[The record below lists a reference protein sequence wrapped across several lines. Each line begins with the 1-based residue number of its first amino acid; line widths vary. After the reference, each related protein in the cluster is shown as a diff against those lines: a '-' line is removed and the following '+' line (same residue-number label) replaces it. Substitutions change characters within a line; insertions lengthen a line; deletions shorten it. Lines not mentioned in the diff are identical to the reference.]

1 MDNTVAKFSLWTYVK
16 RNSGMY
22 VILAILYFG
31 RNLAQIGASIFQGN
45 ALTALTQHSLKGF
58 IVDTGLNLLSWGFF
72 LIFFFCSSRYS
83 AVIIRAVDNSIRSSL
98 AHVIGRQ
105 EYESFNNHTEA
116 DYVSWFTNDINQ
128 INQDGFF
135 SLEQTYSSALLGIIA
150 SVILLSYHPLLF
162 VTTLVFAVVMILFP
176 RLFKKKLEELSQKQS
191 SQNEVLTAKATDA
204 LEGFVNLLTLGQQK
218 LLNKIVYAAS
228 DKAGQARVNYIT
240 EMSFSNSLI
249 NLISIFAQTILT
261 VESGYL
267 AFHNQLP
274 IGAIIIVGSLSGNV
288 FGSLTGIS
296 IYLTSIRA
304 VQPIFD
310 KYNKLANA
318 QKKTGDKDV
327 APLTQQI
334 VFSDLS
340 FSYPNSDRPILTNVA
355 GSIKRGER
363 VAIVGPSGCGK
374 STLVK
379 LIGGL
384 LTGYQGSLTWDN
396 DEYRELNLSSLH
408 KQIAYIDQS
417 AYIFDGSLRYNITLD
432 REATDK
438 EVNAAI
444 THAGLEEF
452 VADNASGLDTVLKH
466 AGNNISGGQKQRIA
480 LARQLLGNPQVI
492 LADEITSAIDEK
504 DGQKIEQSLLDLD
517 NITLIYISHHLR
529 PEIKKQFDQVI
540 ELGW

>member
-31 RNLAQIGASIFQGN
+31 RNLGQIGASIFEGN

-105 EYESFNNHTEA
+105 EYEGFNNHTEA

-228 DKAGQARVNYIT
+228 DKAGRARVNYIT

-318 QKKTGDKDV
+318 QKKTGDKEV

-540 ELGW
+540 ELG

>member
-1 MDNTVAKFSLWTYVK
+1 MDDTITKFSLWAYIK

-31 RNLAQIGASIFQGN
+31 RNLAQTAASIFEGN
-45 ALTALTQHSLKGF
+45 ALTALTQHNLNGF

-83 AVIIRAVDNSIRSSL
+83 AVIIKAVDNSIRSAL
-98 AHVIGRQ
+98 AHIIGRQ
-105 EYESFNNHTEA
+105 EYEGFNKHTEA

-135 SLEQTYSSALLGIIA
+135 SLEQTFSSALLGIIA
-150 SVILLSYHPLLF
+150 SVILFFYHPLLF
-162 VTTLVFAVVMILFP
+162 VTTLVFAVIMILFP

-191 SQNEVLTAKATDA
+191 KQNEVLTSKITDV

-218 LLNKIVYAAS
+218 LLNKIVLAAS
-228 DKAGQARVNYIT
+228 DKTGQARVNYIT

-249 NLISIFAQTILT
+249 NLISISAQTILT

-267 AFHNQLP
+267 AFHNQIP
-274 IGAIIIVGSLSGNV
+274 IGAILIVGSMSGNV
-288 FGSLTGIS
+288 FGSLTEIS
-296 IYLTSIRA
+296 IDLTSIRA

-310 KYNKLANA
+310 KYNKLANT
-318 QKKTGDKDV
+318 QEKTGDKNV

-334 VFSDLS
+334 AFSDLS
-340 FSYPNSDRPILTNVA
+340 FSYPNNDRPILTNVA

-384 LTGYQGSLTWDN
+384 LTGYQGSLTWDDN
-396 DEYRELNLSSLH
+396 EYRELSLRSLH

-417 AYIFDGSLRYNITLD
+417 AYIFDGSLRYNITLG
-432 REATDK
+432 RETTEEELK
-438 EVNAAI
+438 TAI
-444 THAGLEEF
+444 KRAGLEKF
-452 VADNASGLDTVLKH
+452 VIDSVSGLDTVLKH

-480 LARQLLGNPQVI
+480 LARQLLSNPQVI

-504 DGQKIEQSLLDLD
+504 DGQKIEQSLLNLND
-517 NITLIYISHHLR
+517 ITLVYISHHLR

-540 ELGW
+540 ELGK

>member
-45 ALTALTQHSLKGF
+45 ALTALTQHSLMGF

-105 EYESFNNHTEA
+105 EYEGFNKHTEA

-228 DKAGQARVNYIT
+228 DKAGRARVNYIT

-249 NLISIFAQTILT
+249 NLISISAQTILT
-261 VESGYL
+261 IESGYL
-267 AFHNQLP
+267 AFRNQLP
-274 IGAIIIVGSLSGNV
+274 IGAILIVGSLSGNV
-288 FGSLTGIS
+288 FGSLTEIS
-296 IYLTSIRA
+296 IDLTSIRA

-310 KYNKLANA
+310 KYNKLVNA
-318 QKKTGDKDV
+318 HKKTGDKDA

-540 ELGW
+540 ELG

>member
-1 MDNTVAKFSLWTYVK
+1 MENSLTKFSLWTYVK

-22 VILAILYFG
+22 IILAILYFG
-31 RNLAQIGASIFQGN
+31 RNLAETAASIFKGN
-45 ALTALTQHSLKGF
+45 ALTALTQHNLNGF

-83 AVIIRAVDNSIRSSL
+83 AVIIRAVDNSIRSAL
-98 AHVIGRQ
+98 AHIISYQ

-116 DYVSWFTNDINQ
+116 DYVSWLTNDINQ

-135 SLEQTYSSALLGIIA
+135 SLEQAYSSALLGIIA

-162 VTTLVFAVVMILFP
+162 VTTLIFAVVMVLFP

-191 SQNEVLTAKATDA
+191 KQNEVLTAKVTDI

-218 LLNKIVYAAS
+218 LLNKITFAAS
-228 DKAGQARVNYIT
+228 DKVGQARVNYNT
-240 EMSFSNSLI
+240 EMAFSNSLI
-249 NLISIFAQTILT
+249 NLISISAQTILT

-274 IGAIIIVGSLSGNV
+274 IGAILIVGSLSGNV

-318 QKKTGDKDV
+318 QKKAGDKEV

-334 VFSDLS
+334 AFSDLS
-340 FSYPNSDRPILTNVA
+340 FSYPKSDKPILTNVA

-363 VAIVGPSGCGK
+363 VAIVGSSGCGK

-396 DEYRELNLSSLH
+396 NEYRELSLRSLH

-417 AYIFDGSLRYNITLD
+417 AYIFDGNLRYNITLG
-432 REATDK
+432 RETTEEELK
-438 EVNAAI
+438 TAI
-444 THAGLEEF
+444 TRAGLEKF
-452 VADNASGLDTVLKH
+452 VADSAGGLDTVLKH

-480 LARQLLGNPQVI
+480 LARQLLSNPQVI

-504 DGQKIEQSLLDLD
+504 DGQKIEQSLLNLD
-517 NITLIYISHHLR
+517 DITLVYISHHLR
-529 PEIKKQFDQVI
+529 PEIKKQFDQII
-540 ELGW
+540 ELGK

>member
-31 RNLAQIGASIFQGN
+31 RNLGQIGASIFQGN

-105 EYESFNNHTEA
+105 EYEGFNKHTEA

-191 SQNEVLTAKATDA
+191 RQNEVLTSKITDV

-218 LLNKIVYAAS
+218 LLNKIVLAAS
-228 DKAGQARVNYIT
+228 DKTGQARVNYIT

-384 LTGYQGSLTWDN
+384 LTGYQGSLTWDDN
-396 DEYRELNLSSLH
+396 EYRELSLRSLH

-444 THAGLEEF
+444 TRAGLEEF

-540 ELGW
+540 ELG

>member
-1 MDNTVAKFSLWTYVK
+1 MDDTITKFSLWTYIK

-31 RNLAQIGASIFQGN
+31 RNLAQTAASIFKGN

-540 ELGW
+540 ELG

>member
-83 AVIIRAVDNSIRSSL
+83 AVIIRAVDNFIRSSL

-176 RLFKKKLEELSQKQS
+176 RLFKKKLEKLSQKQS

-318 QKKTGDKDV
+318 QKKTGDRDA

-540 ELGW
+540 ELG

>member
-1 MDNTVAKFSLWTYVK
+1 MDDTITKFSLWTYVK

-31 RNLAQIGASIFQGN
+31 RNLGQIGASIFEGN

-83 AVIIRAVDNSIRSSL
+83 AVIIKAVDNSIRNAL
-98 AHVIGRQ
+98 AHIIGRQ
-105 EYESFNNHTEA
+105 EYEGFNKHTEA

-135 SLEQTYSSALLGIIA
+135 SLEQTFSSALLGIIA
-150 SVILLSYHPLLF
+150 SVILFFYHPLLF
-162 VTTLVFAVVMILFP
+162 VTTLVFAVIMILFP

-191 SQNEVLTAKATDA
+191 RQNEVLTSKITDV

-218 LLNKIVYAAS
+218 LLNKIVLAAS
-228 DKAGQARVNYIT
+228 DKTGQARVNYIT

-249 NLISIFAQTILT
+249 NLISISAQTILT

-267 AFHNQLP
+267 AFHNQIP
-274 IGAIIIVGSLSGNV
+274 IGAILIVGSMSGNV
-288 FGSLTGIS
+288 FGSLTEIS
-296 IYLTSIRA
+296 IDLTSIRA

-310 KYNKLANA
+310 KYNKLANT
-318 QKKTGDKDV
+318 QEKTGDKDV

-334 VFSDLS
+334 AFSDLW

-396 DEYRELNLSSLH
+396 NEYRELSLRSLH

-432 REATDK
+432 RETTEEELK
-438 EVNAAI
+438 TAI
-444 THAGLEEF
+444 KRAGLEKF
-452 VADNASGLDTVLKH
+452 VTDSASGLDTVLKH

-517 NITLIYISHHLR
+517 NVTLVYISHHLR

-540 ELGW
+540 ELG

>member
-31 RNLAQIGASIFQGN
+31 RNLGQIGASIFQGN

-105 EYESFNNHTEA
+105 EYEGFNKHTEA

-228 DKAGQARVNYIT
+228 DKAGRARVNYIT

-249 NLISIFAQTILT
+249 NLISISAQTILT

-318 QKKTGDKDV
+318 QKKTGDKEV

-355 GSIKRGER
+355 GGIKRGER

-540 ELGW
+540 ELG

>member
-1 MDNTVAKFSLWTYVK
+1 MENTVAKFSLWTYVK

-105 EYESFNNHTEA
+105 EYEGFNKHTEA

-334 VFSDLS
+334 AFSDLS

-540 ELGW
+540 ELG

>member
-1 MDNTVAKFSLWTYVK
+1 MENTVAKFSLWTYVK

-105 EYESFNNHTEA
+105 EYESFNKHTEA

-176 RLFKKKLEELSQKQS
+176 RLFKKKLEQLSQKQS
-191 SQNEVLTAKATDA
+191 RQNEVLTAKATDA

-218 LLNKIVYAAS
+218 LLNKIVLAAS
-228 DKAGQARVNYIT
+228 DKTGQARVNYIT

-249 NLISIFAQTILT
+249 NLISISAQTILT

-267 AFHNQLP
+267 AFHNQIP
-274 IGAIIIVGSLSGNV
+274 IGAILIVGSMSGNV
-288 FGSLTGIS
+288 FGSLTEIS
-296 IYLTSIRA
+296 IDLTSIRA

-310 KYNKLANA
+310 KYNKLANT
-318 QKKTGDKDV
+318 QEKTGDKNV

-334 VFSDLS
+334 AFSDLS

-384 LTGYQGSLTWDN
+384 LTDYQGSLTWDN

-540 ELGW
+540 ELG

>member
-318 QKKTGDKDV
+318 QKKTGDKNV

-334 VFSDLS
+334 AFSNLS
-340 FSYPNSDRPILTNVA
+340 FSYPNNDRPILTNVA

-363 VAIVGPSGCGK
+363 VAIIGPSGCGK

-396 DEYRELNLSSLH
+396 NEYRELSLRSLH

-432 REATDK
+432 RETTEEELK
-438 EVNAAI
+438 TAI
-444 THAGLEEF
+444 KRAGLEEF
-452 VADNASGLDTVLKH
+452 VADSANGLNTVLKH

-504 DGQKIEQSLLDLD
+504 DGQKIEQSLLELD
-517 NITLIYISHHLR
+517 NVTLVYISHHLR

>member
-228 DKAGQARVNYIT
+228 DKAGRARVNYIT

-249 NLISIFAQTILT
+249 NLISISAQTILT

-318 QKKTGDKDV
+318 QKKTGDKEV

-540 ELGW
+540 ELG

>member
-1 MDNTVAKFSLWTYVK
+1 MDDTITKFSLWTYIK

-22 VILAILYFG
+22 VILAIFYFG
-31 RNLAQIGASIFQGN
+31 RNLAQTAASIFKGN
-45 ALTALTQHSLKGF
+45 ALTALTQHNLNGF

-83 AVIIRAVDNSIRSSL
+83 AVIIKAVDNSIRSAL
-98 AHVIGRQ
+98 AHIIGRQ
-105 EYESFNNHTEA
+105 EYEGFNKHTEA

-135 SLEQTYSSALLGIIA
+135 SLEQTFSSALLGIIA
-150 SVILLSYHPLLF
+150 SVILFFYHPLLF
-162 VTTLVFAVVMILFP
+162 VTTLVFAVIMILFP

-191 SQNEVLTAKATDA
+191 KQNEVLTSKITDV

-218 LLNKIVYAAS
+218 LLNKIVLAAS
-228 DKAGQARVNYIT
+228 DKTGQARVNYIT
-240 EMSFSNSLI
+240 EMSFSNALI
-249 NLISIFAQTILT
+249 NLISVSAQTILT

-267 AFHNQLP
+267 AFHNQIP
-274 IGAIIIVGSLSGNV
+274 IGAILIVGSMSGNV
-288 FGSLTGIS
+288 FGSLTEIS
-296 IYLTSIRA
+296 IDLTSIRA

-310 KYNKLANA
+310 KYNKLANT
-318 QKKTGDKDV
+318 QEKTGDKNV

-334 VFSDLS
+334 ALSNLS
-340 FSYPNSDRPILTNVA
+340 FSYPNNDRPILTNVA

-396 DEYRELNLSSLH
+396 DEYSELNFSSLH

-432 REATDK
+432 RETTDK

-444 THAGLEEF
+444 TRAGLEEF
-452 VADNASGLDTVLKH
+452 VADSANGLDTVLKH

-480 LARQLLGNPQVI
+480 LARQLLNNPQVI

-517 NITLIYISHHLR
+517 NITLVYISHHLR

-540 ELGW
+540 ELG

>member
-334 VFSDLS
+334 AFSDLS

-452 VADNASGLDTVLKH
+452 VADNASSLDTVLKH

-540 ELGW
+540 ELG

>member
-31 RNLAQIGASIFQGN
+31 RNLGQIGASIFQGN

-83 AVIIRAVDNSIRSSL
+83 AVIIKAVDNSIRNAL
-98 AHVIGRQ
+98 AHIIGRQ
-105 EYESFNNHTEA
+105 EYEGFNKHTEA

-191 SQNEVLTAKATDA
+191 SQNEVLTAKATNA

-310 KYNKLANA
+310 KYNKLTNA

-334 VFSDLS
+334 AFSDLS

-540 ELGW
+540 ELG

>member
-228 DKAGQARVNYIT
+228 DKAGRARVNYIT

-249 NLISIFAQTILT
+249 NLISISAQTILT
-261 VESGYL
+261 IESGYL
-267 AFHNQLP
+267 AFRNQLP
-274 IGAIIIVGSLSGNV
+274 IGAILIVGSLSGNV
-288 FGSLTGIS
+288 FGSLTEIS
-296 IYLTSIRA
+296 IDLTSIRA

-318 QKKTGDKDV
+318 HKKTGDRDA

-334 VFSDLS
+334 AFSDLS

-384 LTGYQGSLTWDN
+384 LTGYQGSLTWDDN
-396 DEYRELNLSSLH
+396 EYRELNLSSLH

-540 ELGW
+540 ELG

>member
-31 RNLAQIGASIFQGN
+31 RNLGQIGASIFQGN

-83 AVIIRAVDNSIRSSL
+83 AVIIKAVDNSIRNAL

-105 EYESFNNHTEA
+105 EYEGFNKHTEA

-135 SLEQTYSSALLGIIA
+135 SLEQTYSNALLGIIA
-150 SVILLSYHPLLF
+150 SIILLSYHSLLF

-218 LLNKIVYAAS
+218 LLNKIVLAAS
-228 DKAGQARVNYIT
+228 DKTGQARVNYIT

-249 NLISIFAQTILT
+249 NLISISAQTILT

-444 THAGLEEF
+444 TRAGLEEF

-540 ELGW
+540 ELG

>member
-31 RNLAQIGASIFQGN
+31 RNLGQIGASIFQGN

-105 EYESFNNHTEA
+105 EYEGFNKHTEA

>member
-31 RNLAQIGASIFQGN
+31 RNLAQIGASIFEGN

-540 ELGW
+540 ELG

>member
-1 MDNTVAKFSLWTYVK
+1 MDDTITKFSLWTYIK

-31 RNLAQIGASIFQGN
+31 RNLAQTAASIFKGN

-83 AVIIRAVDNSIRSSL
+83 AVIIKAVDNSIRNAL
-98 AHVIGRQ
+98 AHIIGRQ
-105 EYESFNNHTEA
+105 EYEGFNKHTEA

-135 SLEQTYSSALLGIIA
+135 SLEQTFSSALLGIIA
-150 SVILLSYHPLLF
+150 SVILFFYHPLLF
-162 VTTLVFAVVMILFP
+162 VTTLVFAVIMILFP

-191 SQNEVLTAKATDA
+191 KQNEVLTSKITDV

-218 LLNKIVYAAS
+218 LLNKIVLAAS
-228 DKAGQARVNYIT
+228 DKTGQARVNYIT

-249 NLISIFAQTILT
+249 NLISISAQTILT

-267 AFHNQLP
+267 AFHNQIP
-274 IGAIIIVGSLSGNV
+274 IGAILIVGSMSGNV
-288 FGSLTGIS
+288 FGSLTEIS
-296 IYLTSIRA
+296 IELTSIRA

-310 KYNKLANA
+310 KYNKLANT
-318 QKKTGDKDV
+318 QEKTGDKDV

-340 FSYPNSDRPILTNVA
+340 FSYPNSDRPILTKVV

-396 DEYRELNLSSLH
+396 NEYRELSLRSLH

-417 AYIFDGSLRYNITLD
+417 AYIFDGSLRYNITLG
-432 REATDK
+432 RETTEEELK
-438 EVNAAI
+438 TAI
-444 THAGLEEF
+444 KRAGLEKF
-452 VADNASGLDTVLKH
+452 VIDSVSGLDTVLKH

-480 LARQLLGNPQVI
+480 LARQLLSNPQVI

-504 DGQKIEQSLLDLD
+504 DGQKIEQSLLNLND
-517 NITLIYISHHLR
+517 ITLVYISHHLR

-540 ELGW
+540 ELGK

>member
-31 RNLAQIGASIFQGN
+31 RNLGQIGASIFQGN

-105 EYESFNNHTEA
+105 EYEGFNKHTEA

-384 LTGYQGSLTWDN
+384 LTGYQGSLTWDDN
-396 DEYRELNLSSLH
+396 EYRELSLRSLH

-417 AYIFDGSLRYNITLD
+417 AYIFDGSMRYNITLD

-444 THAGLEEF
+444 TRAGLEEF

-540 ELGW
+540 ELG

>member
-31 RNLAQIGASIFQGN
+31 RNLAQTAASIFKGN

-218 LLNKIVYAAS
+218 LLNKIVLAAS
-228 DKAGQARVNYIT
+228 DKTGQARVNYIT

-249 NLISIFAQTILT
+249 NLISISAQTILT

-444 THAGLEEF
+444 TRAGLEEF

-540 ELGW
+540 ELG

>member
-105 EYESFNNHTEA
+105 EYEGFNNHTEA

-191 SQNEVLTAKATDA
+191 RQNEVLTSKITDV

-218 LLNKIVYAAS
+218 LLNKIVLAAS
-228 DKAGQARVNYIT
+228 DKTGQARVNYIT

-249 NLISIFAQTILT
+249 NLISISAQTILT

-267 AFHNQLP
+267 AFHNQIP
-274 IGAIIIVGSLSGNV
+274 IGAILIVGSMSGNV
-288 FGSLTGIS
+288 FGSLTEIS
-296 IYLTSIRA
+296 IDLTSIRA

-318 QKKTGDKDV
+318 HKKTGDKDA

-334 VFSDLS
+334 AFSDLS

-355 GSIKRGER
+355 GRIKRGER

-452 VADNASGLDTVLKH
+452 VVDNASGLDTVLKH

-540 ELGW
+540 ELG

>member
-1 MDNTVAKFSLWTYVK
+1 MDDTITKFSLWTYIK

-31 RNLAQIGASIFQGN
+31 RNLAQTAASIFKGN
-45 ALTALTQHSLKGF
+45 ALTALTQHSLKCF

-83 AVIIRAVDNSIRSSL
+83 AVIIKAVDNSIRNAL
-98 AHVIGRQ
+98 AHIIGRQ
-105 EYESFNNHTEA
+105 EYEGFNKHTEA

-135 SLEQTYSSALLGIIA
+135 SLEQTFSSALLGIIA
-150 SVILLSYHPLLF
+150 SVILFFYHPLLF
-162 VTTLVFAVVMILFP
+162 VTTLVFAVIMILFP

-191 SQNEVLTAKATDA
+191 RQNEVLTAKATDA

-218 LLNKIVYAAS
+218 LLNKIVLAAS
-228 DKAGQARVNYIT
+228 DKTGQARVNYIT

-249 NLISIFAQTILT
+249 NLISISAQTILT

-267 AFHNQLP
+267 AFHNQIP
-274 IGAIIIVGSLSGNV
+274 IGAILIVGSMSGNV
-288 FGSLTGIS
+288 FGSLTEIS
-296 IYLTSIRA
+296 IELTSIRA

-310 KYNKLANA
+310 KYNKLANM
-318 QKKTGDKDV
+318 QEKTGDKDV

-334 VFSDLS
+334 AFSDLS

-384 LTGYQGSLTWDN
+384 LTGYQGSLTWDDN
-396 DEYRELNLSSLH
+396 EYRELSLRSLH

-417 AYIFDGSLRYNITLD
+417 AYIFDGSLRYNITLG
-432 REATDK
+432 RETTEEELK
-438 EVNAAI
+438 TAI
-444 THAGLEEF
+444 KRAGLGKF
-452 VADNASGLDTVLKH
+452 VVDSASGLDTILKH

-504 DGQKIEQSLLDLD
+504 DGQKIEQSLLNLND
-517 NITLIYISHHLR
+517 ITLVYISHHLR

-540 ELGW
+540 ELGK

>member
-1 MDNTVAKFSLWTYVK
+1 MDNTVAKFSLWTYIK

-31 RNLAQIGASIFQGN
+31 RNLAQTAASIFKGN

-540 ELGW
+540 ELG